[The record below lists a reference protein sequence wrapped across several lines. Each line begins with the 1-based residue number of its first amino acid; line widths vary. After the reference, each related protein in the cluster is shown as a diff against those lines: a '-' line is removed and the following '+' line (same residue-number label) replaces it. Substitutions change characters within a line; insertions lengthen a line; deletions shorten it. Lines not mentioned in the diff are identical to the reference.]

1 MTRIWMVLLICLA
14 IAHIPVSANTPQDAW
29 QRIITRDSGIPFPE
43 EITCISEKVFHCGFD
58 TGTCDGGIHDY
69 PRDYSARNI
78 YINFSTKTTIIDKGT
93 AKEKRG
99 TLGYIGATTYLIDQG
114 YSPVHVGYIITFSYH
129 GRHIVMIWQS
139 PYTIRPAVQAQFGQ
153 CIVIK

>member
-1 MTRIWMVLLICLA
+1 MTRVWMALLICLA
-14 IAHIPVSANTPQDAW
+14 TSPISVSANGP
-29 QRIITRDSGIPFPE
+29 RDSWQSHITLMTGVPFPE

-58 TGTCDGGIHDY
+58 TGKCEGGINDY

-93 AKEKRG
+93 EKAKRG

-114 YSPVHVGYIITFSYH
+114 DSPFDVGYITTFSYH
-129 GRHIVMIWQS
+129 QKHLVMI
-139 PYTIRPAVQAQFGQ
+139 
-153 CIVIK
+153 

>member
-1 MTRIWMVLLICLA
+1 MTRIWMALLICLA
-14 IAHIPVSANTPQDAW
+14 IAQIPVCADTSRNAW
-29 QRIITRDSGIPFPE
+29 ERIITRGSGIPFPE

-58 TGTCDGGIHDY
+58 TGKCEGGINDY

-93 AKEKRG
+93 EKAKRG

-114 YSPVHVGYIITFSYH
+114 DSPFDVGYITTFSYH
-129 GRHIVMIWQS
+129 QKHLVMIWQS